1 MTWSWV
7 EKKEFLNQEIIIH
20 NSIKGTRDK
29 PEWTKILTRVYKSK
43 TISRSNFSICYL
55 QSRCVLCYLC
65 VLGKKLAWQY
75 LWFSNSLTVF
85 RFHAWRW
92 CITEQS
98 AAYSVIVQ
106 SYRPLSSHSSQPRKG
121 AADRVFLAANSL
133 NTQMSSLDNWKSTV
147 SCLAASLCRLV
158 TLLRPPSPS
167 APRAPHCTQDSSR
180 SLSRRLCPRHA
191 ASLRHGPSLPTFW
204 TISGSA
210 RLRRHS
216 TIWTVQLTST
226 GHTLLLKFQ
235 AWLTAYT
242 SWYLTLISSIDLV
255 WLNGFF

>member
-1 MTWSWV
+1 M
-7 EKKEFLNQEIIIH
+7 
-20 NSIKGTRDK
+20 
-29 PEWTKILTRVYKSK
+29 
-43 TISRSNFSICYL
+43 
-55 QSRCVLCYLC
+55 LCYLC

-167 APRAPHCTQDSSR
+167 APV
-180 SLSRRLCPRHA
+180 L
-191 ASLRHGPSLPTFW
+191 
-204 TISGSA
+204 
-210 RLRRHS
+210 
-216 TIWTVQLTST
+216 
-226 GHTLLLKFQ
+226 
-235 AWLTAYT
+235 LTAPRT
-242 SWYLTLISSIDLV
+242 RPGACHGVSVHVMLHHSAMGRVFPHSELSQVLQDLGGI
-255 WLNGFF
+255 LQSEQSNLPALGILYF